1 MSCLAELSSHCHQKM
16 LLYRLSQLIMKQTQ
30 LDSSVDWASWGRPP
44 CPLPSLIGLSTEL
57 DKAVR
62 MSEVRAKL
70 TPDSA
75 VPVGSTPAQF
85 AAQLRNED
93 TKWRKLMQDIG
104 FAN

>member
-1 MSCLAELSSHCHQKM
+1 
-16 LLYRLSQLIMKQTQ
+16 
-30 LDSSVDWASWGRPP
+30 
-44 CPLPSLIGLSTEL
+44 
-57 DKAVR
+57 